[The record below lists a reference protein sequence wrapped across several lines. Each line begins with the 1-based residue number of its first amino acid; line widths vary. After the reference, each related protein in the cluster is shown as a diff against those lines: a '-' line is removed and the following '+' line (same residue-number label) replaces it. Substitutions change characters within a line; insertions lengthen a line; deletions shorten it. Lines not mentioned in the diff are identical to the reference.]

1 MTTDKAL
8 IIAARVIS
16 MIFTPF
22 YLPLV
27 GIALLLTF
35 TFMGGFPMEYKLV
48 LVTVVYL
55 TTVFIP
61 TMLIYLYR
69 RFRGWTQQQLGEKRH
84 RLVPY
89 AISLLCYLGCIWLM
103 SIVHVNR
110 SIVSIVIAALLI
122 QAVCILVNI
131 WWKVS
136 THTAAIGGVSGAL
149 VAFGFIMG
157 FNPVWWLC
165 LSILMSGVVGTARI
179 ILRQHST
186 AQVVAGYFI
195 GAVSAF
201 IAIYYL

>member
-1 MTTDKAL
+1 MTNDKAL

-22 YLPLV
+22 YLPLI
-27 GIALLLTF
+27 GIAVLLAF
-35 TFMGGFPMEYKLV
+35 TFMSGFPIEYKLV

-61 TMLIYLYR
+61 TLLIFLYR
-69 RFRGWTQQQLGEKRH
+69 RLRGWTLQEMGQKRN

-89 AISLLCYLGCIWLM
+89 AISFCCYLGCIWLM
-103 SIVHVNR
+103 YATHVNHIII
-110 SIVSIVIAALLI
+110 SIIVAALLI
-122 QAVCILVNI
+122 QAVSILITI
-131 WWKVS
+131 WWKIS

-149 VAFGFIMG
+149 IAFGFVFD

-165 LSILMSGVVGTARI
+165 LSILMSGIIGTARI
-179 ILRQHST
+179 ILRQHTT

-195 GAVSAF
+195 GVVSAF

>member
-1 MTTDKAL
+1 MTNDKAL
-8 IIAARVIS
+8 IIAARIVS

-27 GIALLLTF
+27 GIAILLAF
-35 TFMGGFPMEYKLV
+35 TFMGGFPLEYKLV
-48 LVTVVYL
+48 LVTMVYL

-69 RFRGWTQQQLGEKRH
+69 RFRGWNLQQLGEKRH

-89 AISLLCYLGCIWLM
+89 VISLLCYLGCIWM
-103 SIVHVNR
+103 MEMVHVNH
-110 SIVSIVIAALLI
+110 SIVSIVIAALII
-122 QAVCILVNI
+122 QAVCILVTI
-131 WWKVS
+131 WWKIS
-136 THTAAIGGVSGAL
+136 THMAAIGGVSGAL
-149 VAFGFIMG
+149 VAFGFIYQ

-165 LSILMSGVVGTARI
+165 LSILMSGLVGTARI

-186 AQVVAGYFI
+186 GQVVAGYFI
-195 GAVSAF
+195 GAISAF

>member
-1 MTTDKAL
+1 MTNDKAL

-22 YLPLV
+22 YLPLI
-27 GIALLLTF
+27 GIAVLLAF
-35 TFMGGFPMEYKLV
+35 TFMSGFPIEYKLV

-61 TMLIYLYR
+61 TLLIFLYR
-69 RFRGWTQQQLGEKRH
+69 RLRGWTLQEMGQKRN
-84 RLVPY
+84 RMVPY
-89 AISLLCYLGCIWLM
+89 AISFCCYLGCIWLM
-103 SIVHVNR
+103 YATHVNHIII
-110 SIVSIVIAALLI
+110 SIIVAALLI
-122 QAVCILVNI
+122 QA
-131 WWKVS
+131 

-149 VAFGFIMG
+149 IAFGFVFG

-165 LSILMSGVVGTARI
+165 LSILMSGIIGTARI
-179 ILRQHST
+179 ILRQHTT

-195 GAVSAF
+195 GVVSAF